1 MPEEAKLKPFFVAA
15 RWPVER
21 VVGSESARRGKVQLS
36 AMRQTSKTVG
46 SANKVSL
53 RDRRR
58 SADATVQKRYKPFVC
73 AVKKIY
79 DAALEPAH
87 WPGALQTIAVCL
99 GGVGA
104 ILLWRRD
111 DGTFG
116 SIASPAVIGA
126 QKDFEQEG
134 WMVPDLR
141 ASRAAERGYFFSGEP
156 FTNRHVCSDEELGTN
171 PSYRQFQARH
181 GLGWFGAVAV
191 SSELDVGV
199 ALSVHRAKTRL
210 PFSDA
215 ELGVLARL
223 GRHIE
228 KSLRLSIRLFDAD
241 MLKVGLAET
250 LARVDIGVFALDA
263 SGRVVFVNP
272 AGKSLLGAGLVLTND
287 RLLIGAAPGGKLKTA
302 IEQMIRATPEDI
314 AADRKP
320 ILIYRQKSQRP
331 LAIYVLPIELSSHPA
346 AQFLI
351 HTRAIVLAI
360 DPDASGTADPALVRD
375 VLGLTLG
382 EARLAALVASGLAPR
397 EASEQL
403 GISEETARTVLE
415 QVFAKT
421 GVSRQAELVSLL
433 SRMGT

>member
-1 MPEEAKLKPFFVAA
+1 V
-15 RWPVER
+15 PVER
-21 VVGSESARRGKVQLS
+21 VWVASPLEGAVQLS
-36 AMRQTSKTVG
+36 AMRKTSKTVG
-46 SANKVSL
+46 SASEVSF
-53 RDRRR
+53 RDKRR
-58 SADATVQKRYKPFVC
+58 SGDAPVPKHDKPFVS

-79 DAALEPAH
+79 KAALEPAQ
-87 WPGALQTIAVCL
+87 WPVALQTTADCL

-111 DGTFG
+111 DGTCG
-116 SIASPAVIGA
+116 CIASPAVVEA

-134 WMVPDLR
+134 WMVPDVR
-141 ASRAAERGYFFSGEP
+141 ALRAAERGYFFSGEP
-156 FTNRHVCSDEELGTN
+156 FTDRHVRSGEDLRTN

-181 GLGWFGAVAV
+181 GLGWFGAVVV
-191 SSELDVGV
+191 SPELDVGV
-199 ALSVHRAKTRL
+199 ALSVHRAKTRP

-215 ELGVLARL
+215 ELDVLARL

-241 MLKVGLAET
+241 MRKVGLGET
-250 LARVDIGVFALDA
+250 LAQVDIGVFALDA
-263 SGRVVFVNP
+263 SGRAVFANP
-272 AGKSLLGAGLVLTND
+272 AGKSLLGAGLALTND

-302 IEQMIRATPEDI
+302 IKEMIRATPEDV

-320 ILIYRQKSQRP
+320 ILIYRQKSERP
-331 LAIYVLPIELSSHPA
+331 LAVYVLPIDLSSHPA
-346 AQFLI
+346 AHSLI
-351 HTRAIVLAI
+351 DTRAIILAI
-360 DPDASGTADPALVRD
+360 DPDARRTADPALVRD

-403 GISEETARTVLE
+403 GISEETARSVLE